1 MKQNNFDNISD
12 DEIRIINDSSQPRR
26 NPRLGWLWA
35 ALGVIACAVILW
47 FALRPDTQPSEEPE
61 QGYFEVSPQPVL
73 KEGRPAERVPFPLG
87 RDGGSLSLV
96 CDSLVT
102 RGFCELRDTTINDV
116 PLQILIPHR
125 AHALLHVGPINHADT
140 TIVYVAQAAD
150 IRADNGKIL
159 GAFVLAGKP
168 LAWGLS
174 KKGYCAIIDDVVSVG
189 VSENSPLFEEA
200 TEKGGYF
207 FRQYPLVTGGQL
219 VENEPKNK
227 SERRA
232 ICQRKGE
239 TFMVHTLSKES
250 FHDFAQALADLGCDN
265 AVSLVG
271 SFAYGWYVD
280 AACQKVEWGEPI
292 KGRIPQNTSYLVW
305 RKF

>member
-1 MKQNNFDNISD
+1 MRKANYDNISD
-12 DEIRIINDSSQPRR
+12 DEIRIINDQPQHSRK
-26 NPRLGWLWA
+26 PRLIWLWV
-35 ALGVIACAVILW
+35 ALGLILCAVLLW
-47 FALRPDTQPSEEPE
+47 LALRPDNQPTEEPE
-61 QGYFEVSPQPVL
+61 PSYFEPATTVEPVSEPTPQSVSP
-73 KEGRPAERVPFPLG
+73 
-87 RDGGSLSLV
+87 LSLFS
-96 CDSLVT
+96 DSLVT
-102 RGFCELRDTTINDV
+102 TGFCELRDTIINDV
-116 PLQILIPHR
+116 PLQILIPHG
-125 AHALLHVGPINHADT
+125 AHASLHIGPVNFKDT
-140 TIVYVAQAAD
+140 SIVYAAQAAD

-174 KKGYCAIIDDVVSVG
+174 KKGFCAIIEDNVFVG

-207 FRQYPLVTGGQL
+207 FRQFPLVSNGTL

-232 ICQRKGE
+232 ICQRRSE

-250 FHDFAQALADLGCDN
+250 FHDFAQALVDLGCDN

-271 SFAYGWYVD
+271 SIAYGWY
-280 AACQKVEWGEPI
+280 ANETRQPVEWGEPI
-292 KGRIPQNTSYLVW
+292 KGRIPPNTSYLLW
-305 RKF
+305 KKN